1 MTGADISR
9 KLKQAA
15 AHLPRRLAPRAKS
28 LIMTVWG
35 DAIGPHG
42 GTVWLGSLIRL
53 LAPLGLNER
62 LVRTGVL
69 RLVRDGW
76 LAAEPIGRRSYYG
89 LTEAGRQAVL
99 GTGPHRRFYAMAP
112 PVWDGRWHIV
122 LAGAGGIEARKRAAL
137 KRELAW
143 LGFGALAPGVLAHPR
158 PDHAALGQMLMRLGL
173 AEKVPVLAAETAY
186 AGTGGPI
193 DFVKRGWNLEALAAD
208 YRRFLDTFRPIRTLL
223 EADSAIDGATAF
235 AIRTLAIHEF
245 RRLVLRDPDLPAE
258 LLPHDWSGTAARMLC
273 RNVYRAT
280 EPAAERYL
288 MELLETAD
296 GPLPEAAPY
305 YYERFGGLPR
315 PALAPHSP
323 PPAAPTASA
332 SFSTASSKS

>member
-1 MTGADISR
+1 MATTSEAQR
-9 KLKQAA
+9 RLKQFAGA
-15 AHLPRRLAPRAKS
+15 LPRRLAPRAKS

-35 DAIGPHG
+35 DTIGPHG

-76 LAAEPIGRRSYYG
+76 LAAEAIGRRSYYG
-89 LTEAGRQAVL
+89 LTEAGQQAVL
-99 GTGPHRRFYAMAP
+99 GMGPHRRLYALAP
-112 PVWDGRWHIV
+112 PAWDGRWHIV
-122 LAGAGGIEARKRAAL
+122 LAGAGGIEPRRRAAL

-158 PDHAALGQMLMRLGL
+158 PDRAALGHMLTRLGL
-173 AEKVPVLAAETAY
+173 ADKAPVLDAETAY
-186 AGTGGPI
+186 IGTGGPI
-193 DFVKRGWNLEALAAD
+193 DLAKRGWNLEALAAD

-223 EADSAIDGATAF
+223 EAGGAIDGVTAF

-245 RRLVLRDPDLPAE
+245 RRLILRDPDLPAE
-258 LLPHDWSGTAARMLC
+258 LLPHDWSGTAARVLC

-280 EPAAERYL
+280 EAAAERHL
-288 MELLETAD
+288 MEVLETAD

-305 YYERFGGLPR
+305 YYDRFGGLPH
-315 PALAPHSP
+315 PALGPQ
-323 PPAAPTASA
+323 
-332 SFSTASSKS
+332 